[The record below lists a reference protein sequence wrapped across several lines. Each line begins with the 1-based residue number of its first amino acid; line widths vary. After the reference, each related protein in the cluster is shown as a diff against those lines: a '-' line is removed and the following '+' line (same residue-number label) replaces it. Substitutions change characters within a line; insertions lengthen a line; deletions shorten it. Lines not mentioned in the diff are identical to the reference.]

1 MQNAALYAL
10 TSLIWG
16 STWIAI
22 TFQLG
27 TVAPEASIVY
37 RFALAA
43 LVLAVFVLVRRLPM
57 TFSRREHGFIAL
69 QGAFL
74 FSFNYILVYLAEQLL
89 TSGLVAIVF
98 STLIL
103 MNVLLG

>member
-1 MQNAALYAL
+1 MQNGLLYAL

-27 TVAPEASIVY
+27 AVAAEASIVY

-43 LVLAVFVLVRRLPM
+43 LVLGVFVLVRKLPM
-57 TFSRREHGFIAL
+57 AYSRREHGFIAL
-69 QGAFL
+69 QAAFL
-74 FSFNYILVYLAEQLL
+74 FSFNYILVYLAEQHLP
-89 TSGLVAIVF
+89 SGLEIGRA
-98 STLIL
+98 SCRER
-103 MNVLLG
+103 G